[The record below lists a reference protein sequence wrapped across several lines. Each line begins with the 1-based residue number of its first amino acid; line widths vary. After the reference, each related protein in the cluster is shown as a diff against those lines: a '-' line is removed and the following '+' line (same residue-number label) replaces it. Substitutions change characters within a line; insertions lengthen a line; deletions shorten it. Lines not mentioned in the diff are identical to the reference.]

1 MDLKYCGPWS
11 PELLVSSKSTLILNE
26 MKLNIFFLIKFTAIL
41 GNAWKQNRE
50 TYKLPNIHDKKNK
63 KEAKFRRNALNG

>member
-11 PELLVSSKSTLILNE
+11 PELLVSSKSTLIWNE

-41 GNAWKQNRE
+41 GNAWKQNTE
-50 TYKLPNIHDKKNK
+50 KLINYLIFMIKKIKRKQNF
-63 KEAKFRRNALNG
+63 EEMP